1 MVFSPRGPEAGPGRD
16 QFPHSSGGAGPALPL
31 VAGLLLALL
40 CAILFGVLAEQVQ
53 SGAPIT
59 RLDGQL
65 AAWFHAHATRGLT
78 LFMLAITWL
87 HSAWGILAM
96 TAVTAGWLYRERL
109 NAWIVALIVTV
120 PGGMLLN
127 VAFKHLFRRARP
139 HFDDPLLTLAT
150 YSFPSGHTAS
160 ATVLYG
166 FLVLLVASHV
176 RERWRVAAAAAG
188 AVLAVC
194 LVALSRMYL
203 GVHYLSDVL
212 AAASEGGMWLAACGT
227 AFWCW
232 RRRRGQA

>member
-1 MVFSPRGPEAGPGRD
+1 MLAPP
-16 QFPHSSGGAGPALPL
+16 
-31 VAGLLLALL
+31 LLAGVVLAVV
-40 CAILFGVLAEQVQ
+40 CAVVFGVLAEQVQ

-59 RLDGQL
+59 ALDGQL
-65 AAWFHAHATRGLT
+65 ASWFHAHASRGLT

-96 TAVTAGWLYRERL
+96 VAVFGGWLYRERL
-109 NAWIVALIVTV
+109 HEWMVALLVTV

-127 VAFKHLFRRARP
+127 VGFKHLFRRARP
-139 HFDDPLLTLAT
+139 QFDDPLLTLST

-166 FLVLLVASHV
+166 FVVLFIAW
-176 RERWRVAAAAAG
+176 RTRARWRTAVAAIG
-188 AVLAVC
+188 ALVAVC

-212 AAASEGGMWLAACGT
+212 AAASEGGMWLALCGT
-227 AFWCW
+227 AFRVW
-232 RRRRGQA
+232 RQRGEGR